1 MRENYDIKN
10 LNPRKKPYINAASQP
25 MDAFMLKC
33 SDKGGFHMKLAC
45 ELAVMD
51 MDGEIT
57 AVAVGE
63 DSAKFHGMLRL
74 NEEAADIINLLTIS
88 GGMTFPN
95 LVASLQ
101 TKYTE
106 SSREE
111 IAKFAEEFLKQLWQE
126 GLLVE

>member
-1 MRENYDIKN
+1 
-10 LNPRKKPYINAASQP
+10 
-25 MDAFMLKC
+25 
-33 SDKGGFHMKLAC
+33 MKLAC

-74 NEEAADIINLLTIS
+74 NEEGADIVNILNMSREHDGI
-88 GGMTFPN
+88 TFPN

-111 IAKFAEEFLKQLWQE
+111 IAKFTEEFLKQLWQE